1 LCCKKITTETQGGAR
16 YYFSMVM
23 CGRKGYGFQK
33 LREYTMIKGTHVIF
47 AAFLVML
54 GLSGLGYHLGEGL
67 LASRTADRFV
77 TVKGLAE
84 QYVEADVATFPISFS
99 VAGDVL
105 ADAVSKIEKDQQI
118 ILGFLK
124 EKGFAEAEILQ
135 GRLSVLD
142 QLAQQYRS
150 GEIQGNRFIIN
161 ATLTV
166 RSNKV
171 RLVEAVSRSKGELI
185 KKGVILSDA
194 EGPYYFY
201 TKLNDLKPA
210 MIASSTQNALS
221 SASEFAKQA
230 GAKLGS
236 LRRASQGI
244 FSVVARDAVD
254 SDDNNAAQENQVIDK
269 KVRVVST
276 LEYYLQ

>member
-1 LCCKKITTETQGGAR
+1 
-16 YYFSMVM
+16 
-23 CGRKGYGFQK
+23 
-33 LREYTMIKGTHVIF
+33 MIKGTHVVF

-54 GLSGLGYHLGEGL
+54 GFLGLGYHLREGL

-84 QYVEADVATFPISFS
+84 QYVEADVAVFPISFS

-105 ADAVSKIEKDQQI
+105 AEAIAKIEKDQQTI
-118 ILGFLK
+118 TAFLK
-124 EKGFAEAEILQ
+124 EKGFAEAEVLQ

-201 TKLNDLKPA
+201 TKLNDLKPT

-244 FSVVARDAVD
+244 FSVVARDAVE
-254 SDDNNAAQENQVIDK
+254 SNDNNATQENQVIDK